1 MKKILKKILLELK
14 EIIRTIYEEKNKI
27 IIVIIVGILI
37 YINSII
43 YEKEKKPLLE
53 KKKYEII
60 KKIELVLNR
69 ENNENK
75 DLILEELEKKSLEDV
90 ERYYNRKLFD
100 TEFNIKVI
108 KE

>member
-1 MKKILKKILLELK
+1 MKKILLELK

-37 YINSII
+37 HIDSTI

-53 KKKYEII
+53 KKKNEII

-90 ERYYNRKLFD
+90 ERYYNKKLFD

>member
-1 MKKILKKILLELK
+1 MKKILLELK

-37 YINSII
+37 HINSII

-53 KKKYEII
+53 KKKYEIL

-69 ENNENK
+69 ENNLNK
-75 DLILEELEKKSLEDV
+75 DIILEELEKKSLEDV
-90 ERYYNRKLFD
+90 ERYYNKKLFD
-100 TEFNIKVI
+100 TEFNVKVI